1 MFYNSNSVPLSV
13 KVPFLVSS
21 SYRKAVQ
28 ARDQILDIIAKRLE
42 SQDSTFL
49 KEAREKSRQTGAIND
64 DFFKV
69 GLVLYI
75 LLILFLSHCPLA
87 SRALEISC
95 YRKRMQKIF
104 DLL

>member
-1 MFYNSNSVPLSV
+1 MFYNFNLVPLSV

-42 SQDSTFL
+42 NQDSSFL
-49 KEAREKSRQTGAIND
+49 KEAREKSRQKGAIND

-75 LLILFLSHCPLA
+75 LLILF
-87 SRALEISC
+87 
-95 YRKRMQKIF
+95 
-104 DLL
+104 

>member
-1 MFYNSNSVPLSV
+1 MLYNFNLVPLSV

-42 SQDSTFL
+42 ENQDSTFL
-49 KEAREKSRQTGAIND
+49 KEAREKSRQTGAIDD

-75 LLILFLSHCPLA
+75 LLILFLDRCLLA
-87 SRALEISC
+87 VQLCTMS
-95 YRKRMQKIF
+95 
-104 DLL
+104 

>member
-1 MFYNSNSVPLSV
+1 MPLSV

-42 SQDSTFL
+42 NQDSTFL

-69 GLVLYI
+69 GLVLHI
-75 LLILFLSHCPLA
+75 FLILYPPLEKSTTRTTIIA
-87 SRALEISC
+87 RQGGSNL
-95 YRKRMQKIF
+95 KIK
-104 DLL
+104 LAKCKELNQL

>member
-1 MFYNSNSVPLSV
+1 MFYNFNLVPLSV

-28 ARDQILDIIAKRLE
+28 ARDQILDIITKRLE
-42 SQDSTFL
+42 NQDSTFL

-75 LLILFLSHCPLA
+75 LLTFFYLTAPLQRKQS
-87 SRALEISC
+87 SRNNFC
-95 YRKRMQKIF
+95 YRKM
-104 DLL
+104 

>member
-42 SQDSTFL
+42 NQDSTFL

-75 LLILFLSHCPLA
+75 LLILFLDRCPLA
-87 SRALEISC
+87 EQAE
-95 YRKRMQKIF
+95 F
-104 DLL
+104 

>member
-1 MFYNSNSVPLSV
+1 MPLSV

-42 SQDSTFL
+42 NQDSTFL

-75 LLILFLSHCPLA
+75 FLILFVKVIYSEKATKFC
-87 SRALEISC
+87 
-95 YRKRMQKIF
+95 KIF
-104 DLL
+104 TLLLTGTT